1 MALGTYGQHR
11 AGTYMELLGCQ
22 GQRLPHS
29 GQWRHLAG
37 GSHRTCQLWSLS
49 GGFLKQGK
57 TLSVR
62 DLIHDG
68 VKREVEGGGQTLRA
82 RLGDPDIS

>member
-1 MALGTYGQHR
+1 MALGWEY
-11 AGTYMELLGCQ
+11 
-22 GQRLPHS
+22 LPHS
-29 GQWRHLAG
+29 RGQGHAWNFWGVKIRGFPILDS

-49 GGFLKQGK
+49 GGFLKQGEM
-57 TLSVR
+57 LSVR
-62 DLIHDG
+62 DLMHDG